1 MKLIKVATIALA
13 MMSAFAHAEFRNDFL
28 SNIRSEIKFEELSR
42 NDKQVLAEQAQL
54 LLRDLYVNRYAKDL
68 YYGNNP
74 DWNKGHV
81 NPADA
86 VQQVI
91 NNLDKLSTAQL
102 HTKLSQIFLNQR
114 DLHLNYN
121 FPLPHA
127 AFLSFLPI
135 NFARTT
141 QGAEQNE
148 VRIDRVYP
156 RYFDA
161 LLSSIRK
168 PEVGDQVLE
177 YGGLPIKQAVN
188 KVVISGAG
196 ANLYGGFS
204 RAIQKMTLVSQSSN
218 VPPEN
223 DRVLIKLRSAKTG
236 EIYSIDLPWLV
247 QYDDA
252 ALQPKAT
259 TTAAAKA
266 LKDQAFSQ
274 SVEKY
279 QEQYNQFVSRNTAAD
294 DTQGFI
300 KYPTSEPTITWSIVP
315 KGDKQ
320 LGYINISSFV
330 PQNPDQA
337 VEIIAG
343 LLRNQ
348 LAKTDALVV
357 DVRSNG
363 GGYISYA
370 DKLPQLFKPGKA
382 TTSSARLLNTKLN
395 NQFLNQDDFRQYW
408 PEWVKLINDA
418 AKTKNTY
425 SKTGVFTS
433 PAEANALGQAYY
445 KPVGVLAN
453 ARSYSATDLFTCQ
466 MQDNGAATIYG
477 EDPATGAGGANVL
490 EHGFFAELGPNWFK
504 PLPGGVSMRVS
515 WRQSVRGGYNP
526 NTIIEDYGCQADVN
540 VPRVLSDL
548 SNGDQ
553 TQFDKI
559 AADLLAKP
567 VSKSSFQFLSPV
579 ADVITV
585 KDAAGTLDIQVAE
598 TEHVKVYVDDQL
610 FETKTVYAYGTP
622 QTVRLSLPKK
632 TAGQSYVISIAGVD
646 AGQAVLWNTK
656 RVVKVLAQ

>member
-1 MKLIKVATIALA
+1 MKLIKIATIALA
-13 MMSAFAHAEFRNDFL
+13 MMSAFAQAEIKNDYL
-28 SNIRSEIKFEELSR
+28 SNARSQITFNELSR
-42 NDKQVLAEQAQL
+42 ADKQTLAEQAQL
-54 LLRDLYVNRYAKDL
+54 FLRDLYVNRYAKDI

-86 VQQVI
+86 VQKVI
-91 NNLDKLSTAQL
+91 NNIDQLSTAQL
-102 HTKLSQIFLNQR
+102 HAQLSQIFINQR

-135 NFARTT
+135 NFARTAD
-141 QGAEQNE
+141 GAELNE
-148 VRIDRVYP
+148 VRIDRVYAN
-156 RYFDA
+156 YFNT
-161 LLSSIRK
+161 LLPSLRK

-177 YGGLPIKQAVN
+177 YAGLPIKQAVN
-188 KVVISGAG
+188 NVVINGAG

-204 RAIQKMTLVSQSSN
+204 RAIQYMTLVPQSGKL
-218 VPPEN
+218 PPAN

-236 EIYSIDLPWLV
+236 EVYSIDLPWLV

-252 ALQPKAT
+252 VLANKPATASAKSITDKAFALSIE
-259 TTAAAKA
+259 
-266 LKDQAFSQ
+266 D
-274 SVEKY
+274 Y
-279 QEQYNQFVSRNTAAD
+279 QEQYNQFVNRNTAESD
-294 DTQGFI
+294 IQGFS
-300 KYPTSEPTITWSIVP
+300 KNPTAEPTIKWAIVP
-315 KGDKQ
+315 KGEKR
-320 LGYINISSFV
+320 LGYISLSSFV
-330 PQNPDQA
+330 PSNPDQA
-337 VEIIAG
+337 VDIIYN

-348 LAKTDALVV
+348 LAKTDALLI
-357 DVRSNG
+357 DVRNNG

-382 TTSSARLLNTKLN
+382 STGSARLLNTKLN
-395 NQFLNQDDFRQYW
+395 NQFLSQDDFRQYW

-433 PAEANALGQAYY
+433 AEEANALGQAYY

-477 EDPATGAGGANVL
+477 EDPSTGAGGANVL
-490 EHGFFAELGPNWFK
+490 EHIFFTELGPDWFK

-540 VPRVLSDL
+540 VPRALSDL
-548 SNGDQ
+548 ANGDQ

-567 VSKSSFQFLSPV
+567 VAKSGYQFTNPV
-579 ADVITV
+579 GSIIEQ
-585 KDAAGTLDIQVAE
+585 KEGNNTLDIQVAE
-598 TEHVKVYVDDQL
+598 TEHIKVYVDNQL
-610 FETKTVYAYGTP
+610 FETLTVYAYGTP
-622 QTVRLSLPKK
+622 KTVRISLPKK
-632 TAGQSYVISIAGVD
+632 ALGQIYQIGIVGVD
-646 AGQAVLWNTK
+646 AGQVALWNTK
-656 RVVKVLAQ
+656 RLVQVKAQ